1 MLRALQPTN
10 QTSIETN
17 RVDEGCEQFYFF
29 VKSHARAERERRRAS
44 EGGEGGALPLAW
56 VFSRNWIACSR
67 ARLSQGS
74 TTCVPSFHFVDIL
87 TFLQSSS

>member
-44 EGGEGGALPLAW
+44 EGGEGRALPLAW
-56 VFSRNWIACSR
+56 PFSRSWIACSR
-67 ARLSQGS
+67 AKLSQS
-74 TTCVPSFHFVDIL
+74 LTTCAPSFPFVGIL
-87 TFLQSSS
+87 TFLHSSS